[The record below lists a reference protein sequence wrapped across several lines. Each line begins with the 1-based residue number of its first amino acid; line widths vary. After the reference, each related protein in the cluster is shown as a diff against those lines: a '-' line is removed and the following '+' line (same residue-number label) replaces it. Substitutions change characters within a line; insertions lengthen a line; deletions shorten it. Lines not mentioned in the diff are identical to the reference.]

1 MSVAE
6 DFKKKSK
13 TVQEQLTKKEKEIID
28 LFKYKDFFEKETKEY
43 IDKIKKKCEEG
54 MEYLSDTKDENKM
67 TVHQDLISALDNLMK
82 EMEQLVNNLNSS
94 VKALKSFLSK
104 DPNII
109 SKEEKKKK
117 NNKNKLV
124 IKSTDDFRTAKGI
137 LNSDDASKLETIE
150 INRITTDDFNNL
162 FKDFKKKEQANNND
176 NKNEEIL
183 KIKKFKIK
191 KSILLNTNLNDY
203 FPDIENLNISDCK
216 IGYNVC
222 QKLEFNNLIK
232 LSLDNIELVNDNFMD
247 ILIFLL
253 KGRPTIKSNDYIGKN
268 LKMLSVKNN
277 RISHITIPGVEASD
291 DRKFNNDFGNLEYLN
306 LSGNNLY
313 DFCLNTSLFNSVTLL
328 DLTKN
333 NISSPVIINN
343 ILDDKGE
350 NCLIL
355 AAKNVGVMKNKKIKA
370 KYCDYLV
377 KKLTDSQANNKK
389 KKYNIK
395 SLNFEGIFMLKDNI
409 KNKDDNENQPYLF
422 RIDLNT
428 FSNTLVQLNLS
439 FNNISNDIIYKLFEK
454 NRLLPNLKEL
464 DLSSNKI
471 TEDFFSKYVS
481 NKYYENYNN
490 LKILNLSRNP
500 ILFKEANTYKNFI
513 LNCKSLESLIIK
525 HTSVGEEINDYM
537 KKKILY
543 ANHQYNGD
551 KKYSEMEKFIDRDRF
566 LTKNTNVYITVSYIV
581 KQKYIAWINKYFPYL
596 LARIK
601 LEE

>member
-1 MSVAE
+1 
-6 DFKKKSK
+6 
-13 TVQEQLTKKEKEIID
+13 
-28 LFKYKDFFEKETKEY
+28 
-43 IDKIKKKCEEG
+43 
-54 MEYLSDTKDENKM
+54 
-67 TVHQDLISALDNLMK
+67 
-82 EMEQLVNNLNSS
+82 
-94 VKALKSFLSK
+94 
-104 DPNII
+104 
-109 SKEEKKKK
+109 
-117 NNKNKLV
+117 
-124 IKSTDDFRTAKGI
+124 
-137 LNSDDASKLETIE
+137 
-150 INRITTDDFNNL
+150 
-162 FKDFKKKEQANNND
+162 
-176 NKNEEIL
+176 
-183 KIKKFKIK
+183 
-191 KSILLNTNLNDY
+191 
-203 FPDIENLNISDCK
+203 
-216 IGYNVC
+216 
-222 QKLEFNNLIK
+222 
-232 LSLDNIELVNDNFMD
+232 
-247 ILIFLL
+247 
-253 KGRPTIKSNDYIGKN
+253 
-268 LKMLSVKNN
+268 MLSVKNN
-277 RISHITIPGVEASD
+277 RISHITIPGMEAPD

-313 DFCLNTSLFNSVTLL
+313 DFCLNKSLFNSVTLL

-355 AAKNVGVMKNKKIKA
+355 AAKNVGVMKNKKIRA

-377 KKLTDSQANNKK
+377 KKLTNSQANNKK

-500 ILFKEANTYKNFI
+500 ILFEEANTYKNFI

-551 KKYSEMEKFIDRDRF
+551 KKYREMEKFIDRDRF

>member
-1 MSVAE
+1 
-6 DFKKKSK
+6 
-13 TVQEQLTKKEKEIID
+13 
-28 LFKYKDFFEKETKEY
+28 
-43 IDKIKKKCEEG
+43 

-216 IGYNVC
+216 IGYNVY

-313 DFCLNTSLFNSVTLL
+313 DFCLNKSLFNSVTLL

-355 AAKNVGVMKNKKIKA
+355 AAKNVGVMKNKKIRA

-377 KKLTDSQANNKK
+377 AKLTDSQTNNKK

-428 FSNTLVQLNLS
+428 FSNTLVELNIS

>member
-1 MSVAE
+1 M
-6 DFKKKSK
+6 
-13 TVQEQLTKKEKEIID
+13 
-28 LFKYKDFFEKETKEY
+28 
-43 IDKIKKKCEEG
+43 
-54 MEYLSDTKDENKM
+54 
-67 TVHQDLISALDNLMK
+67 
-82 EMEQLVNNLNSS
+82 
-94 VKALKSFLSK
+94 
-104 DPNII
+104 
-109 SKEEKKKK
+109 
-117 NNKNKLV
+117 
-124 IKSTDDFRTAKGI
+124 
-137 LNSDDASKLETIE
+137 
-150 INRITTDDFNNL
+150 
-162 FKDFKKKEQANNND
+162 
-176 NKNEEIL
+176 EIL

-216 IGYNVC
+216 IGYNVY

-253 KGRPTIKSNDYIGKN
+253 KSRSTKNSSDYIGKN

-277 RISHITIPGVEASD
+277 RISHITIPGMEAPD
-291 DRKFNNDFGNLEYLN
+291 DKKFNNDFGNLEYLN

-313 DFCLNTSLFNSVTLL
+313 DFCLNKSLFNSVTLL

-355 AAKNVGVMKNKKIKA
+355 AAKNVGVMKNKKIRT

-377 KKLTDSQANNKK
+377 AKLTDSQTNNKK

>member
-1 MSVAE
+1 
-6 DFKKKSK
+6 
-13 TVQEQLTKKEKEIID
+13 
-28 LFKYKDFFEKETKEY
+28 
-43 IDKIKKKCEEG
+43 
-54 MEYLSDTKDENKM
+54 
-67 TVHQDLISALDNLMK
+67 
-82 EMEQLVNNLNSS
+82 
-94 VKALKSFLSK
+94 
-104 DPNII
+104 
-109 SKEEKKKK
+109 
-117 NNKNKLV
+117 
-124 IKSTDDFRTAKGI
+124 
-137 LNSDDASKLETIE
+137 
-150 INRITTDDFNNL
+150 
-162 FKDFKKKEQANNND
+162 
-176 NKNEEIL
+176 
-183 KIKKFKIK
+183 
-191 KSILLNTNLNDY
+191 
-203 FPDIENLNISDCK
+203 
-216 IGYNVC
+216 
-222 QKLEFNNLIK
+222 
-232 LSLDNIELVNDNFMD
+232 MD

-253 KGRPTIKSNDYIGKN
+253 KGRPNTKSNDYIGKN
-268 LKMLSVKNN
+268 LKTLSVKNN

-333 NISSPVIINN
+333 NISSPVIINK
-343 ILDDKGE
+343 ILDDKGK

-355 AAKNVGVMKNKKIKA
+355 AAKNVGVMKNKKIRA

-377 KKLTDSQANNKK
+377 AKLTDSQTNNKK

-537 KKKILY
+537 KKKYYMRII
-543 ANHQYNGD
+543 NT
-551 KKYSEMEKFIDRDRF
+551 MEI
-566 LTKNTNVYITVSYIV
+566 KNIV
-581 KQKYIAWINKYFPYL
+581 KWKNSLIGIDF
-596 LARIK
+596 
-601 LEE
+601 